1 MKKYLFSAIFILAL
15 IFPTANLQG
24 QPTNQPQQADT
35 SARETASCGIL
46 DYGGQVYHTV
56 IIGSQCWMKE
66 NLNLGKWVM
75 RGQQDIHSDND
86 DVLEKYCFGDN
97 FVNCDQWGGL
107 YEWDEMMRY
116 VRTANAQG
124 ICPAGWHIPS
134 SADFKALIRY
144 LGGEYAAG
152 GKMKFTGSSGWQ
164 QPNVAATDSSG
175 FKALPGGYYDTM
187 TRRWRDVLVNAYFWS
202 SETISETTSVALSLS
217 YRSGN
222 ADLYEE
228 YNPSALSVRCIKDK

>member
-1 MKKYLFSAIFILAL
+1 MKKLIISGFLAAML
-15 IFPTANLQG
+15 MHVPLLLTAQNTTTQK
-24 QPTNQPQQADT
+24 TAD
-35 SARETASCGIL
+35 SGSCGVV

-56 IIGSQCWMKE
+56 IIGTQCWMKE
-66 NLNLGKWVM
+66 NLNIGKWVM
-75 RGQQDIHSDND
+75 RGQQDTREENN

-97 FVNCDQWGGL
+97 FINCDNWGGL

-116 VRTANAQG
+116 VRTANAPG

-134 SADFKALIRY
+134 SADLKTLIRY

-152 GKMKFTGSSGWQ
+152 GKMKFTGSNGWQ
-164 QPNVAATDSSG
+164 TPNVAATDSSG

-187 TRRWRDVLVNAYFWS
+187 TRRWRDVLTNAYFWS
-202 SETISETTSVALSLS
+202 SETISETTSVAMSLS

-222 ADLYEE
+222 VNLYEE
-228 YNPSALSVRCIKDK
+228 YNPSALSVRCVKDK